1 MSHISLATYA
11 LSTCFCLAAAS
22 ALAAEPTL
30 KDAYHDDFLIGTA
43 LGTAQIMGEEPAATE
58 LAAKQFSA
66 ITPENC
72 LKWEAVHPEPNE
84 YDFEAPDRY
93 VEWGEANDKFIV
105 GHTLLWHNQTPKWAF
120 EGVDGKPLDRN
131 TALARIKEH
140 INTVVG
146 RYKGRIDGW
155 DVVNEAIN
163 DEGQLRTGP
172 VGEWPRRGEP
182 WHAAI
187 GDDYIEQTFRLAH
200 AADPDAELYYNDY
213 NEWYPAK
220 IEAISRLITDLKAKG
235 VRVDGLGLQGHWGLD
250 YPTLD
255 EIDHMLTEYGK
266 LGVKLMITELDIS
279 VLPMPGR
286 RTGAEITDRANAREA
301 ANPYADGLPPEKQQ
315 ELAQRYADIF
325 QLFRKHADKIDRVTF
340 WGVHDGQS
348 WRNGWPVGNRLDYPL
363 VFDRKYQGKPAFDAL
378 IEVANED

>member
-1 MSHISLATYA
+1 MSHIRLAIYA
-11 LSTCFCLAAAS
+11 KLASFLLLSAP

-30 KDAYHDDFLIGTA
+30 KDAYRDDFLVGAA
-43 LGTAQIMGEEPAATE
+43 LSNSQIMGEEPNATD
-58 LAAKQFSA
+58 LAEQQFNS

-72 LKWEAVHPEPNE
+72 LKWEAVHPEPGR
-84 YDFEAPDRY
+84 YDFEAPDRL
-93 VEWGEANDKFIV
+93 VEWGEENDMFLV

-120 EGVDGKPLDRN
+120 EGVDGQPLDRE

-155 DVVNEAIN
+155 DVVNEAID
-163 DEGQLRTGP
+163 DEGKLRTGA

-187 GDDYIEQTFRLAH
+187 GDDYIEQAFRLAH

-220 IEAISRLITDLKAKG
+220 IAAISKLITDLKAKG
-235 VRVDGLGLQGHWGLD
+235 VRVDGIGLQGHWGLD
-250 YPTLD
+250 YPSLD

-266 LGVKLMITELDIS
+266 LGVKLMITELDIT
-279 VLPMPGR
+279 VLPMPGQ
-286 RTGAEITDRANAREA
+286 RTGAEVTDRAEA
-301 ANPYADGLPPEKQQ
+301 KDGANPYADGLPPEKQK

-325 QLFRKHADKIDRVTF
+325 QLFAKHADKIDRVTF

-348 WRNGWPVGNRLDYPL
+348 WRNYWPVAGRADYPL
-363 VFDRKYQGKPAFDAL
+363 VFSRQYQGKPAFDAL
-378 IEVANED
+378 IEVAEEN